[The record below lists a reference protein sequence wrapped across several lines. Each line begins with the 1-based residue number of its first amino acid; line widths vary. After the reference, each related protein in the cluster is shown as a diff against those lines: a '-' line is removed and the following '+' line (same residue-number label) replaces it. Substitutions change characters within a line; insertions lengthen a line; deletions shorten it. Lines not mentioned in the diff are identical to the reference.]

1 MKTLDEINK
10 EVAKELKLPLDVVE
24 SINKSYWNEI
34 REEMGNPTT
43 DNIRLENIG
52 TFYINPKKIVRRIS
66 CLLGNLVR
74 LKQMDNPKLDNVKK
88 IITGAFKDRWAI
100 KQRLGFRLTD
110 KTVKYANMKVGYIKH
125 YQYRDTNESEIDD
138 LD

>member
-24 SINKSYWNEI
+24 SINK
-34 REEMGNPTT
+34 
-43 DNIRLENIG
+43 NIG

-74 LKQMDNPKLDNVKK
+74 LKQMNNPKMDNVKK
-88 IITGAFKDRWAI
+88 VVTGAFKDRWAI

-125 YQYRDTNESEIDD
+125 YQYRDTNESENDN